1 MGAGHLKLVA
11 VIANHSEK
19 VSSYQSTLRSK
30 DRFWHIN
37 VSLISGI
44 CFCILAQILNMRGV
58 RAKMPTIIVRPR
70 GPTPPTLVCKEVATH
85 ALRRG
90 KVRLTIKTT
99 HCRLAIVHP
108 FHMRLMNLSQTN
120 SSPSPLPVSNSK
132 RRAWLLMAGKVLD

>member
-1 MGAGHLKLVA
+1 MGAGHLRLVA

-44 CFCILAQILNMRGV
+44 CFCILAQINMRGV

-70 GPTPPTLVCKEVATH
+70 GPTPTLACKEVATH

-99 HCRLAIVHP
+99 DCTA
-108 FHMRLMNLSQTN
+108 
-120 SSPSPLPVSNSK
+120 
-132 RRAWLLMAGKVLD
+132 D